1 MGDNGDKGSGH
12 CGETH
17 RRLGTLPGDLQ
28 ERLDA
33 VMRGPAEAHLLDA
46 VMSVGRGLDLP
57 QVLRRIVEAAVVVVD
72 AEYGALG
79 VVGEG
84 TRLTQFLPV
93 GITEEQRGA
102 IGPLPEDT
110 ASSASWSA
118 TPSRC
123 GWWNS
128 PSIRRPTGF
137 RRTTPRCTRSWGF
150 PSGFATGCSAIC
162 T

>member
-1 MGDNGDKGSGH
+1 MKGVAWRATWVTTGGTVGDNGDRGSGH
-12 CGETH
+12 CSEAH

-33 VMRGPAEAHLLDA
+33 VMRGPAEAALLLDA

-93 GITEEQRGA
+93 GVTGSSAR
-102 IGPLPEDT
+102 PSVPCPRDT
-110 ASSASWSA
+110 ASLAS
-118 TPSRC
+118 
-123 GWWNS
+123 
-128 PSIRRPTGF
+128 
-137 RRTTPRCTRSWGF
+137 
-150 PSGFATGCSAIC
+150 
-162 T
+162 